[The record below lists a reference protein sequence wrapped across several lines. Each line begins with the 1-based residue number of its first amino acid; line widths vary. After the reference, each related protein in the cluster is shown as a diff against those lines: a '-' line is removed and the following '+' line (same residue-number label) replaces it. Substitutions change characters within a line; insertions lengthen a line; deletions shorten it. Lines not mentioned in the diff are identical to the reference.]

1 MKKYLIILFLLLLDV
16 SLYVNKVET
25 SMTEVIDLKLQ
36 DNELAV
42 TILSLENSKSVLLNN
57 TDLLILEY
65 IDSTDIQETLNLYNV
80 DILDNL
86 ILISNDVVDVKS
98 YNKQTLNKKVEIKN
112 VNILKNNNIITINYL
127 DYNFCIYKEG
137 LNKILNSCDFVYF
150 LSLDNIDF
158 SDEVLV
164 TFFDSIIKKEKI
176 EKYYDKWV
184 DSYILNVKSFYT
196 LKLLKDDYNVIEI
209 PIK

>member
-16 SLYVNKVET
+16 SLYLNKT
-25 SMTEVIDLKLQ
+25 KMSMTEVIDLKLQ

-42 TILSLENSKSVLLNN
+42 TILSLENSKSILLNN
-57 TDLLILEY
+57 TDLLVLEY

-98 YNKQTLNKKVEIKN
+98 YNKQTLNKKVEIEN

-127 DYNFCIYKEG
+127 DYSFCIYKEG
-137 LNKILNSCDFVYF
+137 LNKILNNCDFVYF